1 MRLRRTLRSTVA
13 LIMAFGGLGLVTA
26 TPATASPCEGDRAAV
41 HTQHRHCG

>member
-26 TPATASPCEGDRAAV
+26 TPATAVPCESGRTAV
-41 HTQHRHCG
+41 NAYHRCG